1 MRNILITVISILAI
15 SLSSCMPKG
24 HSVEISDTENDR
36 WSTVEEFYYDNVDTL
51 TRRDISIVV
60 RYGHGYTADS
70 VAMSILSISP
80 DSMVFEE
87 PFTLRIPRLG
97 DMRPAEH
104 TFLYRRNVL
113 LYKEGRYTFRL
124 KPDAVVEGI
133 SSVGLV
139 ISEVNRGEANS
150 QQKPINE

>member
-1 MRNILITVISILAI
+1 MVN
-15 SLSSCMPKG
+15 
-24 HSVEISDTENDR
+24 DTENDR

-80 DSMVFEE
+80 DSLVFEE

-113 LYKEGRYTFRL
+113 LAKEGRYIFRL

-139 ISEVNRGEANS
+139 ITEVKRVGDNT
-150 QQKPINE
+150 QQ

>member
-1 MRNILITVISILAI
+1 
-15 SLSSCMPKG
+15 MPKG
-24 HSVEISDTENDR
+24 RSVEVSDTENDR

-80 DSMVFEE
+80 DSMVLEE

-113 LYKEGRYTFRL
+113 LSKEGRYTFRL

-133 SSVGLV
+133 GSVGLV
-139 ISEVNRGEANS
+139 ISEVKREDEAS
-150 QQKPINE
+150 QQQPTNE

>member
-1 MRNILITVISILAI
+1 
-15 SLSSCMPKG
+15 MPKG
-24 HSVEISDTENDR
+24 RSVEVSDTENDR

-80 DSMVFEE
+80 DSMVLEE

-113 LYKEGRYTFRL
+113 LSKEGRYTFRL
-124 KPDAVVEGI
+124 KPDAVVDGI
-133 SSVGLV
+133 GSVGLV
-139 ISEVNRGEANS
+139 ISEVKREGEAS
-150 QQKPINE
+150 QQQPTNE

>member
-1 MRNILITVISILAI
+1 VVN
-15 SLSSCMPKG
+15 
-24 HSVEISDTENDR
+24 DTENDR

-80 DSMVFEE
+80 DSLVFEE
-87 PFTLRIPRLG
+87 PFKLRIPRLG

-113 LYKEGRYTFRL
+113 LAKEGRYTFRL

-139 ISEVNRGEANS
+139 ITEVKRVGDNT
-150 QQKPINE
+150 QQ

>member
-1 MRNILITVISILAI
+1 
-15 SLSSCMPKG
+15 MPKG
-24 HSVEISDTENDR
+24 RSVEVSDTENDR

-80 DSMVFEE
+80 DSMVLEE

-113 LYKEGRYTFRL
+113 LSKEGRYTFRL

-133 SSVGLV
+133 GSVGLV
-139 ISEVNRGEANS
+139 ISEVKREGEAS
-150 QQKPINE
+150 QQQPTNE

>member
-1 MRNILITVISILAI
+1 
-15 SLSSCMPKG
+15 MPKG
-24 HSVEISDTENDR
+24 RSVEISDTENDK

-87 PFTLRIPRLG
+87 TFTLRIPRLG

-113 LYKEGRYTFRL
+113 LSKEGRYTFRL

>member
-1 MRNILITVISILAI
+1 
-15 SLSSCMPKG
+15 MPKG
-24 HSVEISDTENDR
+24 RSVEVSDTENDR

-70 VAMSILSISP
+70 VAISILSISP
-80 DSMVFEE
+80 DSMVLEE

-113 LYKEGRYTFRL
+113 LSKEGRYTFRL

-133 SSVGLV
+133 GSVGLV
-139 ISEVNRGEANS
+139 ISEVKREDEAS
-150 QQKPINE
+150 QQQPTNE

>member
-1 MRNILITVISILAI
+1 
-15 SLSSCMPKG
+15 MPKG
-24 HSVEISDTENDR
+24 RSVVVNDTENDR

-80 DSMVFEE
+80 DSLVFEE
-87 PFTLRIPRLG
+87 PFKLRIPRLG

-113 LYKEGRYTFRL
+113 LAKEGRYTFRL

-139 ISEVNRGEANS
+139 ITEVKRVGDNT
-150 QQKPINE
+150 QQ

>member
-1 MRNILITVISILAI
+1 MRSILITVISILAI
-15 SLSSCMPKG
+15 SLAGCMPKG
-24 HSVEISDTENDR
+24 HSIEVSDTENDR

-80 DSMVFEE
+80 DSMVLEE

-104 TFLYRRNVL
+104 TFLYRRNAIL
-113 LYKEGRYTFRL
+113 AKEGRYTFRL
-124 KPDAVVEGI
+124 KPNAIVEGI

-139 ISEVNRGEANS
+139 ISEVKRGGANLE
-150 QQKPINE
+150 QKPINE

>member
-1 MRNILITVISILAI
+1 MVN
-15 SLSSCMPKG
+15 
-24 HSVEISDTENDR
+24 DTENDR

-80 DSMVFEE
+80 DSLVFEE
-87 PFTLRIPRLG
+87 PFKLRIPRLG

-113 LYKEGRYTFRL
+113 LAKEGRYTFRL

-139 ISEVNRGEANS
+139 ITEVKRVGDNT
-150 QQKPINE
+150 QQ

>member
-1 MRNILITVISILAI
+1 MRSRLITIISILVI
-15 SLSSCMPKG
+15 SLSGCMPKG
-24 HSVEISDTENDR
+24 RSVVVNDTENDR

-80 DSMVFEE
+80 DSLVFEE

-113 LYKEGRYTFRL
+113 LAKEGRYTFRL
-124 KPDAVVEGI
+124 KPDAVVDGI

-139 ISEVNRGEANS
+139 ITEVKRVGDNT
-150 QQKPINE
+150 QQ